1 MSCTICNHP
10 KRPEID
16 QALIA
21 GSSTLTALGQEYGL
35 STSALHRHKAHLQAK
50 VNRAKDQLQDNLR
63 QGCIFWLSQA
73 LEMTMQTA
81 KAAQA
86 EGDGKIVLQA
96 VSQVTR
102 LIKII
107 LKQDL
112 HLDDR
117 VIYAILAS
125 PEWSTQAGLLPED
138 PRIMAMSRQYL
149 AETLSSPCPETPD
162 SAPSPAPLS
171 DQDLDQLQAMFP
183 SLGQPLATQPQPE
196 NRKLKTKN
204 RHQKGWEKSGNL
216 PGKTTLVNNNT
227 KKHQI
232 DTLLRK
238 NSTQNAKTVIEE
250 LAGGRLDIA
259 TLNAIG
265 AGRSFPEPLAIFQD
279 AGSPLITDPLGKVF

>member
-1 MSCTICNHP
+1 MPCTICNHP
-10 KRPEID
+10 KRHEID

-21 GSSTLTALGQEYGL
+21 GSSTLAALGQEYGL

-50 VNRAKDQLQDNLR
+50 VSRAKDQLQDNLR

-86 EGDGKIVLQA
+86 EGNGKIVLQA
-96 VSQVTR
+96 VSQGTR

-125 PEWSTQAGLLPED
+125 PGWSTQAALLPDD
-138 PRIMAMSRQYL
+138 PRIMAMGRQSL
-149 AETLSSPCPETPD
+149 AETLSSPCPETTAASPSPVSQERPG
-162 SAPSPAPLS
+162 SAPSHVPKPGLCQPRPPPNLGRCGKKAGNYREKPPLM
-171 DQDLDQLQAMFP
+171 A
-183 SLGQPLATQPQPE
+183 
-196 NRKLKTKN
+196 RKTKQN
-204 RHQKGWEKSGNL
+204 HKDKSL
-216 PGKTTLVNNNT
+216 PKISP
-227 KKHQI
+227 K
-232 DTLLRK
+232 D
-238 NSTQNAKTVIEE
+238 AKTVVEE

>member
-1 MSCTICNHP
+1 MPCTICNHP

-21 GSSTLTALGQEYGL
+21 GSSTLAALGQEYGL
-35 STSALHRHKAHLQAK
+35 STSALHRHKAHLQVK
-50 VNRAKDQLQDNLR
+50 VSRAQAQLQDNLR

-86 EGDGKIVLQA
+86 EGNVKIVLQA

-149 AETLSSPCPETPD
+149 AETLSSPCPETTD
-162 SAPSPAPLS
+162 SAPSPAPLRTRILTS
-171 DQDLDQLQAMFP
+171 SRPCSPAWDSRQP
-183 SLGQPLATQPQPE
+183 SSH
-196 NRKLKTKN
+196 NLKTEN
-204 RHQKGWEKSGNL
+204 
-216 PGKTTLVNNNT
+216 
-227 KKHQI
+227 
-232 DTLLRK
+232 
-238 NSTQNAKTVIEE
+238 
-250 LAGGRLDIA
+250 
-259 TLNAIG
+259 
-265 AGRSFPEPLAIFQD
+265 
-279 AGSPLITDPLGKVF
+279 

>member
-1 MSCTICNHP
+1 MPCTICNHP

-16 QALIA
+16 QALVA
-21 GSSTLTALGQEYGL
+21 GSSTLAALGQEYGL
-35 STSALHRHKAHLQAK
+35 STSALHRHKAHLQVK
-50 VNRAKDQLQDNLR
+50 LNRAQDQLQDNLR

-86 EGDGKIVLQA
+86 EGNVKIVLQA

-102 LIKII
+102 LINII

-149 AETLSSPCPETPD
+149 AEALSSPCPETTAA
-162 SAPSPAPLS
+162 SPSPVS
-171 DQDLDQLQAMFP
+171 QE
-183 SLGQPLATQPQPE
+183 SLNQ
-196 NRKLKTKN
+196 LKTLFPNLASPTTSTPKPG
-204 RHQKGWEKSGNL
+204 KGWEKSGKL
-216 PGKTTLVNNNT
+216 PGKTTLDGNKT
-227 KKHQI
+227 K
-232 DTLLRK
+232 
-238 NSTQNAKTVIEE
+238 QNHKDRSLSKIFPKDPKTVVEE

-279 AGSPLITDPLGKVF
+279 AGLPLLTAPLGKVF

>member
-1 MSCTICNHP
+1 MPCTICQHP
-10 KRPEID
+10 QRQEID
-16 QALIA
+16 QALVV
-21 GSSTLTALGQEYGL
+21 GSSTLAALGQEYGL

-96 VSQVTR
+96 ASQVTR

-138 PRIMAMSRQYL
+138 PRIMAMSRQHL
-149 AETLSSPCPETPD
+149 AEALSSPCPETTAA
-162 SAPSPAPLS
+162 SPSPVSQENLDCIQQLFP
-171 DQDLDQLQAMFP
+171 DLASSTTSTP
-183 SLGQPLATQPQPE
+183 KPG
-196 NRKLKTKN
+196 KV
-204 RHQKGWEKSGNL
+204 WEKSGKL
-216 PGKTTLVNNNT
+216 PGKTTLDGKKT
-227 KKHQI
+227 KQYHKDMPLPKI
-232 DTLLRK
+232 SPKDV
-238 NSTQNAKTVIEE
+238 KTVVEE

-265 AGRSFPEPLAIFQD
+265 AGRRFPEPLAIFQD
-279 AGSPLITDPLGKVF
+279 AGLPLLTDPLGKVF